1 MDTTGIIL
9 LIGLIIAG
17 ALCLYLLIRGSKP

>member
-1 MDTTGIIL
+1 MDTTGTIL

-17 ALCLYLLIRGSKP
+17 ALCLYLLAKGPKP